1 MRIEKS
7 HFGDTPLGHPVTR
20 FTLYNDHKIS
30 VGIINLGA
38 TVQAFIVPDRD
49 GAFDDII
56 LGYNSVE
63 GYWHDTHYMG
73 AVIGRYA
80 NRIGRGRFTLNGIS
94 YNLSRNHGAHHLHGG
109 KIGFNKRLWNADPM
123 EGEDRVSLTLKRV
136 SEDGEEGYPGN
147 LTVAV
152 TYSLNNNNE
161 LGIQYSAE
169 TDRPTPVNLSS
180 HGYFN
185 LSGNHNTAIDPQI
198 VWINADHF
206 LPVDSEFIPTG
217 EISPVTDT
225 PFDFRKPTVIGKR
238 INGSDAQ
245 LTRVGGYDHNWVLN
259 DHDGKIKL
267 QAYAYDKH
275 SGRLLE
281 VHTSEPG
288 LQFYSGN
295 SLHSLFHGKSGTAYR
310 RRQGLCFETQHF
322 PNSPNQPGFPSTILR
337 PGETY
342 RSETIYRFKLKSG
355 NKSQPSQ
362 QSTTA

>member
-1 MRIEKS
+1 VRIEKS

-20 FTLYNDHKIS
+20 FTLYNDRKIS
-30 VGIINLGA
+30 VSIINLGA
-38 TVQAFIVPDRD
+38 AVQAFIVPDRY

-56 LGYNSVE
+56 LGYNDAE
-63 GYWHDTHYMG
+63 GYLHDTNYMG

-80 NRIGRGRFTLNGIS
+80 NRIAHGRFTLNGIS

-109 KIGFNKRLWNADPM
+109 TIGFDKRLWNADPV
-123 EGEDRVSLTLKRV
+123 EGEDRLSLTLKRV

-152 TYSLNNNNE
+152 TYSLNNDNE
-161 LGIQYSAE
+161 LGIQYLAE

-185 LSGNHNTAIDPQI
+185 LSGNHSTAIDSHI

-217 EISPVTDT
+217 EISPVSDT
-225 PFDFRKPTVIGKR
+225 PLDFRKPTAINKR
-238 INGSDAQ
+238 INGGDAQ
-245 LTRVGGYDHNWVLN
+245 LARVGGYDHNWVLN

-267 QAYAYDKH
+267 QASVYDKG

-295 SLHSLFHGKSGTAYR
+295 SLHSLFHGKSGSAHR
-310 RRQGLCFETQHF
+310 RRQGLCLETQHF
-322 PNSPNQPGFPSTILR
+322 PNSPNQPGFPSTILH

-342 RSETIYRFKLKSG
+342 RSETVYRFNLKSG
-355 NKSQPSQ
+355 NK
-362 QSTTA
+362 